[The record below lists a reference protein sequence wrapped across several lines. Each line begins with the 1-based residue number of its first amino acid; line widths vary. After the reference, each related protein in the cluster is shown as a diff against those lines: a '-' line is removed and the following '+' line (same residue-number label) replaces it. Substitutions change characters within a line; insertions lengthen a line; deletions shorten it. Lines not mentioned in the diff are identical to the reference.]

1 MLELNLN
8 RPVQEREF
16 NPEAQG
22 RNAEF
27 RVILIRHGEKD
38 MNQRDVGHLTEQ
50 GRQQLRDFG
59 LTELTDPERKLVV
72 YSGDLAR
79 VVQSGQEALGTSQA
93 ETKVHTQV
101 LDSLSLNIDSQD
113 PKHPVKITDETLKS
127 WGKDEMGVGV
137 KKYLEFHDQS
147 PDGGKSMSPRQV
159 ASDIAKTV
167 FVFDRKLDR
176 VKSGEKTDVLM
187 VSSDYLIAAFAQE
200 VMGVDFSNQPTIK
213 LGESMYFTFST
224 DTNGKHTRV
233 FEFRNQKYEIPDELL
248 QKWLEEKEQTNHK
261 E

>member
-147 PDGGKSMSPRQV
+147 PDGGKSMSPRQNC
-159 ASDIAKTV
+159 
-167 FVFDRKLDR
+167 FCF
-176 VKSGEKTDVLM
+176 
-187 VSSDYLIAAFAQE
+187 
-200 VMGVDFSNQPTIK
+200 
-213 LGESMYFTFST
+213 
-224 DTNGKHTRV
+224 
-233 FEFRNQKYEIPDELL
+233 
-248 QKWLEEKEQTNHK
+248 
-261 E
+261 